1 VCTADVPDPPSSIR
15 TTKSPVVG
23 AVPVGALVVQT
34 NIKGYISVNGSF
46 SSLDTGSG
54 GDHKQA
60 IFTDEGAWG
69 TAKQRIL
76 VSRNVDISNL
86 TTGSAPFQMKYRLST
101 HSQSAGT
108 METRI
113 HATSLAWA

>member
-1 VCTADVPDPPSSIR
+1 MN
-15 TTKSPVVG
+15 
-23 AVPVGALVVQT
+23 LVVLIDDGGSGT
-34 NIKGYISVNGSF
+34 TTEDVNVKAYISRNGTF
-46 SSLDTGSG
+46 NTLGTDYI
-54 GDHKQA
+54 QA
-60 IFTDEGAWG
+60 PFEDEGSWG

-76 VSRNVDISNL
+76 VSRNVDISGI
-86 TTGSAPFQMKYRLST
+86 TTGTSMKYMITT

>member
-1 VCTADVPDPPSSIR
+1 
-15 TTKSPVVG
+15 
-23 AVPVGALVVQT
+23 LVVLIDDGGSGTSAVHT